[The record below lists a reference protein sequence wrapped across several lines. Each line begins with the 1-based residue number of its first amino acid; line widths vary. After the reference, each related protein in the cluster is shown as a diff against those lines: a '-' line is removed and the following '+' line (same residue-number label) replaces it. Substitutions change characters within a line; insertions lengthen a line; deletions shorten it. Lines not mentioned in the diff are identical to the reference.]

1 MKRFNWLTPISAA
14 ALLATCGLAFGQDT
28 KPAEKPSTDMPAAQP
43 TDKAAPAKK
52 AKPSDDA
59 ADAKKLSAG
68 DPAPALSI
76 EKWVKGDA
84 VTGFEKGKVY
94 IVEFWATWCG
104 PCKVSMPHLSELQK
118 ENKSKGLTIIG
129 ISSIGWRD
137 ELSKVEEMVKEKG
150 ETMGYTVGWDK
161 DGQTNTAYMKAS
173 KSRGIPTSFV
183 IDQKG
188 TIAWIGHPMQLDY
201 VIDDV
206 LAGKWDVK
214 TGPDK
219 IVKMQE
225 EAEKLMEDSDSDP
238 KAALKALGEFE
249 TKYPKMAK
257 DMVRTKYMLQLKAE
271 QFTEA
276 YKTADMLI
284 EQAAAKK
291 DSMALNEIAWNIVDP
306 EGTVKAKDKNVDV
319 AMKAAAK
326 AVELTS
332 EKDGAI
338 LDTLARC
345 YWIKGDKMKAIELQ
359 KKAISSLTKEQMD
372 MKGQLEETLAE
383 YQGGKN

>member
-1 MKRFNWLTPISAA
+1 MKRFNWLAPISAA
-14 ALLATCGLAFGQDT
+14 ALLATCGLALGQDT
-28 KPAEKPSTDMPAAQP
+28 KPAEKPATDTPAAQP
-43 TDKAAPAKK
+43 TEKPVPMKKSKASEDETA
-52 AKPSDDA
+52 S
-59 ADAKKLSAG
+59 KKLVAG

-104 PCKVSMPHLSELQK
+104 PCKVSMPHLSEIQK
-118 ENKSKGLTIIG
+118 EYKAKGLTIIG
-129 ISSIGWRD
+129 ISSTGWRD
-137 ELSKVEEMVKEKG
+137 ELTKVEEMVKDKG
-150 ETMGYTVGWDK
+150 DTMGYTVAWDK
-161 DGQTNTAYMKAS
+161 DGQTNNAYMKAA
-173 KSRGIPTSFV
+173 KMRGIPTSFV

-188 TIAWIGHPMQLDY
+188 QIAWIGHPMQLDF

-206 LAGKWDVK
+206 IAGKWDAK
-214 TGPDK
+214 TGPEK
-219 IVKMQE
+219 IQKMQD
-225 EAEKLMEDSDSDP
+225 EAEKLMEDADSDP

-271 QFTEA
+271 QYAEA
-276 YKTADMLI
+276 YKTADVLI
-284 EQAAAKK
+284 EQAIAKK
-291 DSMALNEIAWNIVDP
+291 DFMGLNEIAWNIVDP
-306 EGTVKAKDKNVDV
+306 EGTVKAKDKNVDI

-326 AVELTS
+326 AVELTN

-372 MKGQLEETLAE
+372 MKGQLEDTLAE